1 MSRIIP
7 LRRNTPS
14 GPKLYFDL
22 EATRDTWKLNQDIL
36 YEEDEKVYINGTI
49 ASANSTTVLRLE
61 LRKISPSF

>member
-1 MSRIIP
+1 MSKIIP
-7 LRRNTPS
+7 IRRKTPF

-22 EATRDTWKLNQDIL
+22 EATRETWKVNQDIL

-61 LRKISPSF
+61 LRKISSSF